1 VELAT
6 ANGERRRKKME
17 ERQGEEMEGVGS
29 RRGWRGVSTLRARHG
44 FDAWRP
50 RGVLALRAVG
60 HGRRA

>member
-29 RRGWRGVSTLRARHG
+29 RRGGVAFQPCEQDTASMHG
-44 FDAWRP
+44 DHAAFWPCA
-50 RGVLALRAVG
+50 
-60 HGRRA
+60 